1 MRDAEKVREA
11 AGVVAGKKGRKEEEE
26 ADKGWEVGPGV
37 EKGRSPP
44 GPGVTEKGRVVAG

>member
-26 ADKGWEVGPGV
+26 ADKGWEAGPGV

-44 GPGVTEKGRVVAG
+44 TVMEKGRAVAG